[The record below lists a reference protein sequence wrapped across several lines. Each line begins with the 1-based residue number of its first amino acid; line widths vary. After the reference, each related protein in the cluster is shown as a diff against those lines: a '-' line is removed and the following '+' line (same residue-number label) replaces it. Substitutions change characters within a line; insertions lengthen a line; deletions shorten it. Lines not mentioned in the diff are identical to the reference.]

1 MGDIFFL
8 NPDLVKF
15 CKSFGSFPGPE
26 RNWFC
31 SGCFRGFFSTVLPIC
46 NLFLFTCACAG
57 LLPDYMKGEFQLEGS
72 EGYTNFLY
80 ELGIDF
86 FTRYFMNSLTP
97 IQKIT

>member
-1 MGDIFFL
+1 
-8 NPDLVKF
+8 
-15 CKSFGSFPGPE
+15 
-26 RNWFC
+26 
-31 SGCFRGFFSTVLPIC
+31 
-46 NLFLFTCACAG
+46 
-57 LLPDYMKGEFQLEGS
+57 MKGEFQLEGS

>member
-1 MGDIFFL
+1 MSL
-8 NPDLVKF
+8 NKDDLTKTAY
-15 CKSFGSFPGPE
+15 SS
-26 RNWFC
+26 
-31 SGCFRGFFSTVLPIC
+31 
-46 NLFLFTCACAG
+46 G
-57 LLPDYMKGEFQLEGS
+57 LLPDFMKGEFQLEGS

>member
-1 MGDIFFL
+1 M
-8 NPDLVKF
+8 
-15 CKSFGSFPGPE
+15 
-26 RNWFC
+26 
-31 SGCFRGFFSTVLPIC
+31 PIC
-46 NLFLFTCACAG
+46 NLFLFNCACAG

>member
-1 MGDIFFL
+1 LYAHAQACYGARDTRKYI
-8 NPDLVKF
+8 V
-15 CKSFGSFPGPE
+15 
-26 RNWFC
+26 R
-31 SGCFRGFFSTVLPIC
+31 
-46 NLFLFTCACAG
+46 ACAG

-97 IQKIT
+97 IQKIR

>member
-1 MGDIFFL
+1 MS
-8 NPDLVKF
+8 NSVSHSDL
-15 CKSFGSFPGPE
+15 FPVRRETG
-26 RNWFC
+26 FAVAV
-31 SGCFRGFFSTVLPIC
+31 FADFFSTVLRIC
-46 NLFLFTCACAG
+46 NLFLINCACAG